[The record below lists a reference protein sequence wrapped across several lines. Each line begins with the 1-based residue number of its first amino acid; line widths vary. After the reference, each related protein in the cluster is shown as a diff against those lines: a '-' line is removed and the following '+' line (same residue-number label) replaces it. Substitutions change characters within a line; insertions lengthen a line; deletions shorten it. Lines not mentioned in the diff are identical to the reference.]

1 MEAVE
6 IGEIASIHEL
16 FMHVAEKIAGC
27 SKRLGEYPTLSA
39 IFSLISAQNPA
50 ADDLRPSSMNACAHG
65 MPTVPAF

>member
-39 IFSLISAQNPA
+39 IFPLISEQSPA
-50 ADDLRPSSMNACAHG
+50 ADGLRLSSMNACAHR
-65 MPTVPAF
+65 MPAVPAF